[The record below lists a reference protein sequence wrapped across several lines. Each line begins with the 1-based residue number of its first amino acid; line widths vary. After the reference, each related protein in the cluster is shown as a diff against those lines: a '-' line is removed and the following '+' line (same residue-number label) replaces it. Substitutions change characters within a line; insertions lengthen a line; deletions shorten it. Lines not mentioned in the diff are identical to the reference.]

1 MPLYTRIK
9 LGRNLWVRPTSRG
22 LRFSAGPRAARVH
35 FGAGRTAISTGTG
48 PFTYYQRIGDQPSA
62 AARTTGG
69 LTAAKKADDARQIA
83 DALQRLFGMHR
94 AEYPAAT
101 APQAPQPEPIDG
113 AAIDEA
119 HRKAALTGIGF
130 FARAQRRAAKLAAQE
145 SAQREIAART
155 AEQEQRREAHQAQ
168 LDAWWQELLAN
179 EPGRVHWALD
189 RALAD
194 NRTSAVVLQLD
205 GGAATVR
212 VTIPD
217 PDVLPDRLPSL
228 TQAGN
233 LSLRRANKTEAAELY
248 RLLVAGIVLTTVKES
263 LAVAPGLTSMRV
275 IAVRRTPEDAYG
287 HCELEPLLDAT
298 IARDALQG
306 IEWAEHDAWVVLT
319 TAAPDLTV
327 HLKGVTKQLSPI
339 QPADGI
345 DLTAEAVRPAARPL
359 P

>member
-145 SAQREIAART
+145 SAQRKESWIS
-155 AEQEQRREAHQAQ
+155 QSSKQRS
-168 LDAWWQELLAN
+168 
-179 EPGRVHWALD
+179 GRLTYSMSS
-189 RALAD
+189 RP
-194 NRTSAVVLQLD
+194 TSSAV
-205 GGAATVR
+205 G
-212 VTIPD
+212 
-217 PDVLPDRLPSL
+217 
-228 TQAGN
+228 
-233 LSLRRANKTEAAELY
+233 
-248 RLLVAGIVLTTVKES
+248 
-263 LAVAPGLTSMRV
+263 
-275 IAVRRTPEDAYG
+275 
-287 HCELEPLLDAT
+287 
-298 IARDALQG
+298 
-306 IEWAEHDAWVVLT
+306 
-319 TAAPDLTV
+319 
-327 HLKGVTKQLSPI
+327 
-339 QPADGI
+339 
-345 DLTAEAVRPAARPL
+345 
-359 P
+359 